1 MLVCHQLE
9 IVSPST
15 NILSRQCWGS
25 AKRYATT
32 RGGERTANYLSNTVG
47 ERAYRITGRL
57 ELWTLP
63 LSSVY
68 QVIRSQSLNINKQE
82 LKLVHTEIS

>member
-9 IVSPST
+9 IVGPST

-47 ERAYRITGRL
+47 E
-57 ELWTLP
+57 ELTEL
-63 LSSVY
+63 
-68 QVIRSQSLNINKQE
+68 QAGLNCGLYHCIPYI
-82 LKLVHTEIS
+82 KLYAHNLLT